1 MNKTIL
7 LSLIFLFMANIG
19 FAQNEDFD
27 RQLRQRFPDA
37 GIPTDRKFEI
47 NNFYPAN
54 KATNVYVLGK
64 FMFIIYEEDGVHLS
78 NKDKEIFLTCCKQ
91 AVNIYNECIEIPYT
105 IPIFV
110 LFGVDN
116 GCYASSLTS
125 DNMQEVDGNTT
136 ISKILRGD
144 NDSFLQL
151 WINSNLDM
159 FITDILNDGY
169 YTLKQGEGDSYLP
182 TVIVHEIFHGLAQ
195 SYNLLENHIKY
206 YGTPCEQEGHN
217 TPKQH
222 THPTRTKS
230 CYSELY
236 YNGPNAVKANGGFPV
251 QTEQMHLCLEHNL
264 IEAASANSLID
275 INKVY
280 IWNHIGP
287 VSLGLLQDVGYHAKK
302 EYLNSEYIQP
312 YYGKPSWTILDK
324 NGDYY
329 GRIVLG
335 KIQGLAP
342 DCQEK
347 YENNELIETDK
358 LRPYLEPRFYPTENI
373 LIDKNKIKVF
383 GSNKQINIQN
393 INNAFVQI
401 FNFNGKIV
409 KQINKAN
416 DNLSITV
423 SPGLYI
429 VKVNDDTFKINCL

>member
-1 MNKTIL
+1 
-7 LSLIFLFMANIG
+7 
-19 FAQNEDFD
+19 
-27 RQLRQRFPDA
+27 
-37 GIPTDRKFEI
+37 
-47 NNFYPAN
+47 
-54 KATNVYVLGK
+54 
-64 FMFIIYEEDGVHLS
+64 
-78 NKDKEIFLTCCKQ
+78 
-91 AVNIYNECIEIPYT
+91 
-105 IPIFV
+105 
-110 LFGVDN
+110 
-116 GCYASSLTS
+116 
-125 DNMQEVDGNTT
+125 
-136 ISKILRGD
+136 
-144 NDSFLQL
+144 
-151 WINSNLDM
+151 
-159 FITDILNDGY
+159 
-169 YTLKQGEGDSYLP
+169 
-182 TVIVHEIFHGLAQ
+182 
-195 SYNLLENHIKY
+195 
-206 YGTPCEQEGHN
+206 
-217 TPKQH
+217 
-222 THPTRTKS
+222 
-230 CYSELY
+230 
-236 YNGPNAVKANGGFPV
+236 
-251 QTEQMHLCLEHNL
+251 MHLCLEHNL

-302 EYLNSEYIQP
+302 EYLNSEYIQS

-373 LIDKNKIKVF
+373 QIDKNKIKVF

-429 VKVNDDTFKINCL
+429 VKVNMTLLK